1 LEFDATHRAE
11 AKVRLEIRHSSP
23 PPKGTRVLLE
33 TVENGRLYR
42 LSLVTEV
49 SLRNT

>member
-33 TVENGRLYR
+33 TGENGRLYR
-42 LSLVTEV
+42 LSMVTEV